1 MALEKIRRFVCFT
14 AALALLLV
22 MVLPDIGVNAGMP
35 DMDSSGI
42 SVSNSMMCP
51 DCPTNMMKAGSTSC
65 AQVSCVG
72 LAAIAESDPLSGSNH
87 QTFFQSATVRP
98 DELSLAPPT
107 PPI

>member
-1 MALEKIRRFVCFT
+1 MALEEIRRFVFVI

-22 MVLPDIGVNAGMP
+22 TILPDIGVNAGTP
-35 DMDSSGI
+35 DMDSGVM

-51 DCPTNMMKAGSTSC
+51 DCPTNTMKAGSASC

-72 LAAIAESDPLSGSNH
+72 LAVIAETALLFGSH
-87 QTFFQSATVRP
+87 PQTFFQSAAVRP
-98 DELSLAPPT
+98 DEIALAPPT